1 MDLKNSLISIQAGF
15 PEDTSKTHLPF
26 KSMHGT
32 LLQSPY
38 KNEEKEEVLCIIIK
52 ENTDH
57 RNDDVKINLDSK
69 NGLEDKLA
77 SEEILSLNQIIDEN
91 LAGIFLLKTKEVYL
105 LIKLST
111 IKKTR

>member
-26 KSMHGT
+26 KSMRGT
-32 LLQSPY
+32 TLQSPY
-38 KNEEKEEVLCIIIK
+38 ENEEKEEVFCMIIK

-57 RNDDVKINLDSK
+57 CNEDVKINLESK

-77 SEEILSLNQIIDEN
+77 SEEILSLNNNQVIDEN
-91 LAGIFLLKTKEVYL
+91 LAGIFNFF
-105 LIKLST
+105 
-111 IKKTR
+111 KKILRKFVIL